1 MSILRNYLDL
11 SKATVNAIK
20 DYKAMKFIIANT
32 SDDIKKRYEDMM
44 GLRSPVYS
52 ELPKIKSSKSASEK
66 ISDALADVDM
76 LKERY
81 KQAVEYM
88 AWFEPAWNE
97 LSDDERFILDTFYLN
112 ETTKTEAVYL
122 IMEEFSIERSTA
134 YRWKE
139 KAIDH
144 LSTLLY
150 GK

>member
-20 DYKAMKFIIANT
+20 DYKAMKFIITNT

-44 GLRSPVYS
+44 GFRSPVYS
-52 ELPKIKSSKSASEK
+52 ELPKIRSSKSASEK